1 MGHMYIKQS
10 FPDIDFSVLESEYV
24 NNPEIF
30 NTVETVVAKA
40 FGSGYFITSND
51 EEAKRII
58 EDFCEKTNLEEKLIV
73 IGRFLLVYGNC
84 FIEKIFDR
92 DNIIV
97 DIRVWSPYNWRIIR
111 DKHGEIKEYV
121 QQSGLKQINFKP
133 EEIIFMRWVRIGE
146 KAFGLSPIQSLQDLH
161 RVERW
166 LLTNMPKIFKRYYS
180 PTLIWYLPPEIIDEF
195 IEKLKH
201 IGPDEDI
208 FVPGKPEDIKVQQ
221 LETRPAQWKE
231 FFSFLERMKTE
242 GLPSAPMSK
251 RYSSTNASAKVID
264 EVDNERAGLLQR
276 YVKRKLE
283 GELFKPIIES
293 YGLDEVPRLE
303 YNVKRSVL
311 DDVTLDEI
319 VRLMEYDY
327 NYARKL
333 LALKG
338 FPD

>member
-1 MGHMYIKQS
+1 MI
-10 FPDIDFSVLESEYV
+10 V
-24 NNPEIF
+24 F
-30 NTVETVVAKA
+30 NYWGRSSACET
-40 FGSGYFITSND
+40 
-51 EEAKRII
+51 
-58 EDFCEKTNLEEKLIV
+58 L
-73 IGRFLLVYGNC
+73 
-84 FIEKIFDR
+84 
-92 DNIIV
+92 
-97 DIRVWSPYNWRIIR
+97 
-111 DKHGEIKEYV
+111 
-121 QQSGLKQINFKP
+121 
-133 EEIIFMRWVRIGE
+133 
-146 KAFGLSPIQSLQDLH
+146 
-161 RVERW
+161 
-166 LLTNMPKIFKRYYS
+166 
-180 PTLIWYLPPEIIDEF
+180 DEF

-208 FVPGKPEDIKVQQ
+208 FVPAKPEDIKVQQ
-221 LETRPAQWKE
+221 LEAHPAQWKE

-251 RYSSTNASAKVID
+251 RYSSTMASAKVID

-283 GELFKPIIES
+283 GGLFKPIIES

-311 DDVTLDEI
+311 DDITLDEI
-319 VRLMEYDY
+319 VRLMEYDN